1 MMSSFRRFAASPIGV
16 GIFAILAIILLATL
30 YEGRNGFNGS
40 ASLTGGDTIATV
52 GGKTIGSEEMRTR
65 VQNGLEAARQQ
76 NPQVDMAA
84 FLTAGGFENSLD
96 DTANG
101 RALQLFANNQGMV
114 ASKRAIDGE
123 IASIPLFNGPNGK
136 FDADTFRRILAQRKI
151 TEVQVRDDFEREI
164 LTKALMLPIAGAA
177 RVPTG
182 LATPYAQLLLEGR
195 KGQIA
200 VLPAQLF
207 APKTPPT
214 DAELAIFYRQN
225 IARYTLPEQRVIRYT
240 AFDKARF
247 AGKVM
252 PTDAEIQKVYETSSA
267 LYGGRATRS
276 FTQVIVP
283 TLDQANA
290 LVAKIKGGQSIA
302 DAAKSIQREA
312 IAVPMSD
319 EAAFAKLTAA
329 NVARAGFAAPKGDIA
344 AVERSG
350 LGFHVVRV
358 DNVAAIAATPL
369 SAVRGKIAAELAA
382 TREARALADFAGD
395 IDAAFSN
402 GATLDEVAT
411 KYGLTVLTTPALTA
425 QGQSFGP
432 AGYQA
437 PPEVVAT
444 LRDAF
449 QSSTDD
455 EPTVTPLA
463 NGAGTVV
470 WKLEKIIAAA
480 PKPLAEIRDA
490 VIAGLQVQKGARA
503 AKAAADAIAAA
514 ANAGMPLSQAMGK
527 AGIPLPAPQ
536 PAGGRRIDMARSQTP
551 VPPPVEMLFAIAQK
565 HARTLEMPQGQ
576 GWYIVYLD
584 TIEQGDLAKAPGI
597 VDATRQQFA
606 RVFGDEYVRQFSNAV
621 KAEIGV
627 TKNAAAIAALKR
639 TLAGSVAK

>member
-1 MMSSFRRFAASPIGV
+1 MLSSFRRFAASPIGV
-16 GIFAILAIILLATL
+16 GIFAILAIILVVTL
-30 YEGRNGFNGS
+30 YEGRNGFN
-40 ASLTGGDTIATV
+40 ASGLTASGDTIATV
-52 GGKTIGSEEMRTR
+52 GGKTIGSDEMKTR
-65 VQNGLEAARQQ
+65 VQNELEGVRQQ

-84 FLTAGGFENSLD
+84 FMAAGGFERTLD

-101 RALQLFANNQGMV
+101 RALQIFASAQGMV

-123 IASIPLFNGPNGK
+123 IASISAFNSPNGK

-151 TEVQVRDDFEREI
+151 TEVQVRDDFERGI
-164 LTKALMLPIAGAA
+164 LTKAMMLPVAGAA
-177 RVPTG
+177 RVPIG

-214 DAELAIFYRQN
+214 DSELAIFYRQN
-225 IARYTLPEQRVIRYT
+225 IARYSLPERRVIRYT

-247 AGKVM
+247 AGKVA
-252 PTDAEIQKVYETSSA
+252 PTDAEIQKVYDASSA
-267 LYGGRATRS
+267 LYAGRATRA

-319 EAAFAKLTAA
+319 EPAFAKLTAV
-329 NVARAGFAAPKGDIA
+329 NVARAAFAVPKGEIA
-344 AVERSG
+344 GVERSG

-358 DNVAAIAATPL
+358 DAVSAIAATPL
-369 SAVRGKIAAELAA
+369 SAVRGKIAADLSA
-382 TREARALADFAGD
+382 TKEARALADFAGT
-395 IDAAFSN
+395 IDASFSD
-402 GATLDEVAT
+402 GATLDEVAA
-411 KYGLTVLTTPALTA
+411 KFGLTMLTTPALTA
-425 QGQSFGP
+425 QGQSTDT

-437 PPEVVAT
+437 PPEVAAT

-449 QSSTDD
+449 QSNPDD
-455 EPTVTPLA
+455 EPTVTPLP

-470 WKLEKIIAAA
+470 WKLEKIIPAA
-480 PKPLAEIRDA
+480 PRPLNEIRDA
-490 VIAGLQVQKGARA
+490 VIADLQAQKGAKA
-503 AKAAADAIAAA
+503 ARVAADAIAAA
-514 ANAGMPLSQAMGK
+514 INSGMPLAQAMGK
-527 AGIPLPAPQ
+527 AGVALPAPQ
-536 PAGGRRIDMARSQTP
+536 PAGGRRIDLARSQTP
-551 VPPPVEMLFAIAQK
+551 VPPPLELLFAIAQK

-584 TIEQGDLAKAPGI
+584 TIEAGDLTKAPGI
-597 VDATRQQFA
+597 VDATRQQFG
-606 RVFGDEYVRQFSNAV
+606 RVFGDEYARQFSNAV
-621 KAEIGV
+621 KAEVGV
-627 TKNAAAIAALKR
+627 TRNAAAIATLKR
-639 TLAGSVAK
+639 SLTGSAAK